1 MRNNILVT
9 LFFSCL
15 AVCKDSSIPCKVNNE
30 IENFAEKKPEVKTE
44 FMFDTES
51 TINQSTLAKDI
62 KINGSL
68 ESTDYIDFSG
78 HLTGTLKSWTINLKP
93 GSYVKGTI
101 TADTITVEGEVD
113 GDIQAKDI
121 YIKSTAKIKGNIR
134 YQNIDIQNGSII
146 NADLFYSS

>member
-1 MRNNILVT
+1 MA
-9 LFFSCL
+9 LFG
-15 AVCKDSSIPCKVNNE
+15 SS
-30 IENFAEKKPEVKTE
+30 EKKPEVKTE
-44 FMFDTES
+44 FMFDTDS

-68 ESTDYIDFSG
+68 ESKDYIDFSG
-78 HLTGTLKSWTINLKP
+78 HLTGTIKSSTINLKP
-93 GSYVKGTI
+93 GSYVNGTV
-101 TADTITVEGEVD
+101 TADTLTVEGEVD

>member
-1 MRNNILVT
+1 MA
-9 LFFSCL
+9 LFG
-15 AVCKDSSIPCKVNNE
+15 SS
-30 IENFAEKKPEVKTE
+30 EKKPEVKTE
-44 FMFDTES
+44 FMIDTES

-68 ESTDYIDFSG
+68 ESTDYLDFSG
-78 HLTGTLKSWTINLKP
+78 HLTGTLKSSTINLKP

>member
-1 MRNNILVT
+1 MA
-9 LFFSCL
+9 LFG
-15 AVCKDSSIPCKVNNE
+15 SS
-30 IENFAEKKPEVKTE
+30 EKKSEEKTE

-51 TINQSTLAKDI
+51 IVNQSTLAKDI

-78 HLTGTLKSWTINLKP
+78 HLTGTLKSTTINLKP

>member
-1 MRNNILVT
+1 MA
-9 LFFSCL
+9 LFG
-15 AVCKDSSIPCKVNNE
+15 SS
-30 IENFAEKKPEVKTE
+30 EKKPEVKSE
-44 FMFDTES
+44 FLFDTDS

-62 KINGSL
+62 KINGSI
-68 ESTDYIDFSG
+68 ESADYIDFSG
-78 HLTGTLKSWTINLKP
+78 HLTGTIKSQTINLKP
-93 GSYVKGTI
+93 GSYVKGTV

>member
-1 MRNNILVT
+1 MA
-9 LFFSCL
+9 LFG
-15 AVCKDSSIPCKVNNE
+15 SS
-30 IENFAEKKPEVKTE
+30 EKKPEVKTE

-51 TINQSTLAKDI
+51 TINQSTLVKDI

-68 ESTDYIDFSG
+68 ESTEYLDFSC
-78 HLTGTLKSWTINLKP
+78 HLTGTLKSSTINLKP

>member
-1 MRNNILVT
+1 MA
-9 LFFSCL
+9 LFG
-15 AVCKDSSIPCKVNNE
+15 SS
-30 IENFAEKKPEVKTE
+30 EKKPEVKTE
-44 FMFDTES
+44 FMFDTDS
-51 TINQSTLAKDI
+51 AINQSTLAKDI

-78 HLTGTLKSWTINLKP
+78 HLTGTLKSSTINLKP

-113 GDIQAKDI
+113 GDIQGKDI

>member
-1 MRNNILVT
+1 MA
-9 LFFSCL
+9 LFG
-15 AVCKDSSIPCKVNNE
+15 SS
-30 IENFAEKKPEVKTE
+30 EKKPEVKTE
-44 FMFDTES
+44 FMFDTDS
-51 TINQSTLAKDI
+51 TINQSTLAQDI

-78 HLTGTLKSWTINLKP
+78 QLTGTIKSSTINLKP
-93 GSYVKGTI
+93 GSYVKGTV

-134 YQNIDIQNGSII
+134 YHNIDIQNGSII

>member
-1 MRNNILVT
+1 MA
-9 LFFSCL
+9 LFG
-15 AVCKDSSIPCKVNNE
+15 SS
-30 IENFAEKKPEVKTE
+30 EKKSEVKTE
-44 FMFDTES
+44 FMFDTDS

-78 HLTGTLKSWTINLKP
+78 HLTGTIKSQTINLKP
-93 GSYVKGTI
+93 GSYVKGTV
-101 TADTITVEGEVD
+101 TADTITVEGEID

-134 YQNIDIQNGSII
+134 YQNIDIQNR
-146 NADLFYSS
+146 

>member
-1 MRNNILVT
+1 M
-9 LFFSCL
+9 
-15 AVCKDSSIPCKVNNE
+15 K
-30 IENFAEKKPEVKTE
+30 KKPEVKTE
-44 FMFDTES
+44 FMFDTDS

-78 HLTGTLKSWTINLKP
+78 HLTGTIKSQTINLKP
-93 GSYVKGTI
+93 GSYVKGTV
-101 TADTITVEGEVD
+101 TADTITIEGEVD

>member
-1 MRNNILVT
+1 MA
-9 LFFSCL
+9 LFG
-15 AVCKDSSIPCKVNNE
+15 SS
-30 IENFAEKKPEVKTE
+30 EKKPEVKTE

-51 TINQSTLAKDI
+51 TINQSTLANDI

-78 HLTGTLKSWTINLKP
+78 QLTGTIKSSTINLKP
-93 GSYVKGTI
+93 GSYVKGTV

>member
-1 MRNNILVT
+1 MA
-9 LFFSCL
+9 LFG
-15 AVCKDSSIPCKVNNE
+15 SS
-30 IENFAEKKPEVKTE
+30 EKKPEVKTE

-51 TINQSTLAKDI
+51 TINQSTLAEDI

-68 ESTDYIDFSG
+68 ESTDYLDFSG
-78 HLTGTLKSWTINLKP
+78 HLTGTLKSSTINLKP

-101 TADTITVEGEVD
+101 TADTITVDGEVD

>member
-1 MRNNILVT
+1 MA
-9 LFFSCL
+9 LFG
-15 AVCKDSSIPCKVNNE
+15 SS
-30 IENFAEKKPEVKTE
+30 EKKPEVKTE

-68 ESTDYIDFSG
+68 ESTDYLDFSG
-78 HLTGTLKSWTINLKP
+78 HLPGTLKSSTINLKP

>member
-1 MRNNILVT
+1 MA
-9 LFFSCL
+9 LFG
-15 AVCKDSSIPCKVNNE
+15 SS
-30 IENFAEKKPEVKTE
+30 EKKPEVKTE

-51 TINQSTLAKDI
+51 TINQSTLANDI

-68 ESTDYIDFSG
+68 ESTDYLDFSG
-78 HLTGTLKSWTINLKP
+78 HLMGTLKSSTINLKP

>member
-1 MRNNILVT
+1 
-9 LFFSCL
+9 
-15 AVCKDSSIPCKVNNE
+15 
-30 IENFAEKKPEVKTE
+30 
-44 FMFDTES
+44 MFDTDS
-51 TINQSTLAKDI
+51 TINQSTLAQDI

-78 HLTGTLKSWTINLKP
+78 HLTGTIKSSTINLKP
-93 GSYVKGTI
+93 GSYVNGTV
-101 TADTITVEGEVD
+101 TADTITVEGEVE

-134 YQNIDIQNGSII
+134 YHNIDIQNGSII

>member
-1 MRNNILVT
+1 MA
-9 LFFSCL
+9 LFG
-15 AVCKDSSIPCKVNNE
+15 SS
-30 IENFAEKKPEVKTE
+30 EKKPEVKTE

-51 TINQSTLAKDI
+51 NINQSTLAKDI

-68 ESTDYIDFSG
+68 ESTDYLDFSG
-78 HLTGTLKSWTINLKP
+78 HLTGTLKSSTINLKQ

>member
-1 MRNNILVT
+1 MA
-9 LFFSCL
+9 LFG
-15 AVCKDSSIPCKVNNE
+15 SS
-30 IENFAEKKPEVKTE
+30 EKKPEVKTE
-44 FMFDTES
+44 FMFDTDS
-51 TINQSTLAKDI
+51 TINQSTLAQDI

-78 HLTGTLKSWTINLKP
+78 HLTGTIKSSTINLKP
-93 GSYVKGTI
+93 GSYVNGTV
-101 TADTITVEGEVD
+101 TADTITVEGEVE

-134 YQNIDIQNGSII
+134 YHNIDIQNGSII

>member
-1 MRNNILVT
+1 MA
-9 LFFSCL
+9 FFG
-15 AVCKDSSIPCKVNNE
+15 SS
-30 IENFAEKKPEVKTE
+30 EKKPEVKTE
-44 FMFDTES
+44 FMFETDS
-51 TINQSTLAKDI
+51 TVNQSTLAKDV

-68 ESTDYIDFSG
+68 ESSDYIDFSG
-78 HLTGTLKSWTINLKP
+78 HLTGTIKSSTINLKP
-93 GSYVKGTI
+93 GSFVKGTI
-101 TADTITVEGEVD
+101 TADTITIEGEID

>member
-1 MRNNILVT
+1 MS
-9 LFFSCL
+9 LFG
-15 AVCKDSSIPCKVNNE
+15 SS
-30 IENFAEKKPEVKTE
+30 EKKPEVKTDFIFE
-44 FMFDTES
+44 TDS
-51 TINQSTLAKDI
+51 NINQSTLAKDV

-68 ESTDYIDFSG
+68 ESTDYIDFGG
-78 HLTGTLKSWTINLKP
+78 HLTGTIKSATINLKP

-101 TADTITVEGEVD
+101 TANSITVEGEVD
-113 GDIQAKDI
+113 GDIQAKDL

>member
-1 MRNNILVT
+1 MA
-9 LFFSCL
+9 LFG
-15 AVCKDSSIPCKVNNE
+15 SS
-30 IENFAEKKPEVKTE
+30 EKKPEVKTE

-62 KINGSL
+62 NITGSL
-68 ESTDYIDFSG
+68 ESTDYLDFSG
-78 HLTGTLKSWTINLKP
+78 HITGTLKSSTINLKP
-93 GSYVKGTI
+93 GSYVKGTV
-101 TADTITVEGEVD
+101 TADTITIDGEID

>member
-1 MRNNILVT
+1 MA
-9 LFFSCL
+9 LFG
-15 AVCKDSSIPCKVNNE
+15 SS
-30 IENFAEKKPEVKTE
+30 EKNPEVKTE

-51 TINQSTLAKDI
+51 TINQSTLAKYI

-68 ESTDYIDFSG
+68 ESTDYLDFSG
-78 HLTGTLKSWTINLKP
+78 HLTGTLKSSTINLKP

-113 GDIQAKDI
+113 GDIQAKDV

-146 NADLFYSS
+146 NADLFYQS

>member
-1 MRNNILVT
+1 MA
-9 LFFSCL
+9 FFG
-15 AVCKDSSIPCKVNNE
+15 SSD
-30 IENFAEKKPEVKTE
+30 KKPEVKTE

-51 TINQSTLAKDI
+51 TINQSTLAKDV

-68 ESTDYIDFSG
+68 ESSDYIDFSG
-78 HLTGTLKSWTINLKP
+78 YLTGTIKSSTINLKP

-101 TADTITVEGEVD
+101 TADTITIEGEVD
-113 GDIQAKDI
+113 GDIQAKDV

>member
-1 MRNNILVT
+1 MA
-9 LFFSCL
+9 LFG
-15 AVCKDSSIPCKVNNE
+15 SSD
-30 IENFAEKKPEVKTE
+30 KKPEVKTE

-51 TINQSTLAKDI
+51 TINQSTLAKDV

-68 ESTDYIDFSG
+68 ESSDYIDFSG
-78 HLTGTLKSWTINLKP
+78 YLTGTIKSSTINLKP
-93 GSYVKGTI
+93 SSYVKGTI
-101 TADTITVEGEVD
+101 TADTITIEGEVD

>member
-1 MRNNILVT
+1 MA
-9 LFFSCL
+9 LFG
-15 AVCKDSSIPCKVNNE
+15 SSE
-30 IENFAEKKPEVKTE
+30 EKPEVKTE
-44 FMFDTES
+44 FMFDTDS
-51 TINQSTLAKDI
+51 TINQSTLANDI

-78 HLTGTLKSWTINLKP
+78 HLTGTIKSSTINLKP
-93 GSYVKGTI
+93 GSYVNGTV
-101 TADTITVEGEVD
+101 TADTLTVEGEVD

>member
-1 MRNNILVT
+1 MA
-9 LFFSCL
+9 LFG
-15 AVCKDSSIPCKVNNE
+15 SS
-30 IENFAEKKPEVKTE
+30 EKKSEVKTE
-44 FMFDTES
+44 FMFETDS
-51 TINQSTLAKDI
+51 IVNQSTLAKDI

-78 HLTGTLKSWTINLKP
+78 KLTGTIKSSTINLKP
-93 GSYVKGTI
+93 GSYVNGTV
-101 TADTITVEGEVD
+101 TADTVTVEGEVD

-121 YIKSTAKIKGNIR
+121 YVKSTAKIKGNIR

>member
-1 MRNNILVT
+1 MA
-9 LFFSCL
+9 LFG
-15 AVCKDSSIPCKVNNE
+15 SS
-30 IENFAEKKPEVKTE
+30 EKKPEVKTE

-68 ESTDYIDFSG
+68 ESTDYLDFSG
-78 HLTGTLKSWTINLKP
+78 HLTGTLKSSTINLKP

-146 NADLFYSS
+146 NADSVSYTHLTLPTI

>member
-1 MRNNILVT
+1 MA
-9 LFFSCL
+9 LFG
-15 AVCKDSSIPCKVNNE
+15 SS
-30 IENFAEKKPEVKTE
+30 EKKPEVKTE
-44 FMFDTES
+44 FMFDTDS
-51 TINQSTLAKDI
+51 TINQSTLAQDI

-78 HLTGTLKSWTINLKP
+78 HLTGTIKSSTINLKP

-121 YIKSTAKIKGNIR
+121 YVKSTAKIKGNIR

>member
-1 MRNNILVT
+1 MA
-9 LFFSCL
+9 LFG
-15 AVCKDSSIPCKVNNE
+15 SS
-30 IENFAEKKPEVKTE
+30 EKKREVKTE
-44 FMFDTES
+44 FMFDTDS
-51 TINQSTLAKDI
+51 TINQSTLAQDI

-78 HLTGTLKSWTINLKP
+78 HLTGTIKSSTINLKP
-93 GSYVKGTI
+93 GSYVNGTV
-101 TADTITVEGEVD
+101 TADTITVEGEVE

-134 YQNIDIQNGSII
+134 YHNIDIQNGSII

>member
-1 MRNNILVT
+1 MA
-9 LFFSCL
+9 LFG
-15 AVCKDSSIPCKVNNE
+15 SS
-30 IENFAEKKPEVKTE
+30 EKKPEVKTE

-51 TINQSTLAKDI
+51 IINQSTLAEDI

-68 ESTDYIDFSG
+68 ESTDYLDFSG
-78 HLTGTLKSWTINLKP
+78 HLTGTLKSSTINLKQ

-101 TADTITVEGEVD
+101 TAETITVEGEVD

-121 YIKSTAKIKGNIR
+121 YVKSTAKIKGNIR

>member
-1 MRNNILVT
+1 MA
-9 LFFSCL
+9 LFG
-15 AVCKDSSIPCKVNNE
+15 SS
-30 IENFAEKKPEVKTE
+30 EKKPEVKTE
-44 FMFDTES
+44 FMFDTDS
-51 TINQSTLAKDI
+51 TINQSTLAQDI

-78 HLTGTLKSWTINLKP
+78 HLTGTIKSSTINLKP
-93 GSYVKGTI
+93 GSYVNGTV
-101 TADTITVEGEVD
+101 TADTITVEGEVE

>member
-1 MRNNILVT
+1 MA
-9 LFFSCL
+9 LFG
-15 AVCKDSSIPCKVNNE
+15 SS
-30 IENFAEKKPEVKTE
+30 EKKPEVKTE

-68 ESTDYIDFSG
+68 ESTDYLDFSG
-78 HLTGTLKSWTINLKP
+78 HLTGTLKSSTINLKP

-146 NADLFYSS
+146 NADSVSYTHLTLPTKA

>member
-1 MRNNILVT
+1 MA
-9 LFFSCL
+9 LFG
-15 AVCKDSSIPCKVNNE
+15 SS
-30 IENFAEKKPEVKTE
+30 EKKPEVKTE

-68 ESTDYIDFSG
+68 ESTDYLDFSG
-78 HLTGTLKSWTINLKP
+78 HLTGTLKSSTINLKP
-93 GSYVKGTI
+93 SYYVKGTI
-101 TADTITVEGEVD
+101 TPDTITIEGEVD